1 MGAYFDHN
9 ATTPL
14 DARVLEAMLPWLSGR
29 FGNTSSAHRWG
40 QAAREA
46 VEAARE
52 SVAGLVGA
60 ASPLEVVFTAS
71 GTEANNTVILESL
84 VRSAGTGHFVLSAL
98 EHPSIANALA
108 APIAARARVT
118 RVAPEPS
125 GVIDPERMIAALA
138 SDTALVALMLAN
150 NEIGTLQPVA
160 EVARAARARGI
171 PVLCDAVQAAGKI
184 PVDAGALGV
193 DYLTVGAH
201 KFSGPLGAA
210 ALWVRPGAP
219 FAPMLLGGS
228 QERRRRASTPNVA
241 ALVGFGVAADLAAR
255 ELPERAL
262 RLAALRDRFE
272 AGVRALVPDAGIHG
286 AAAPR
291 LPHTSSVAFPGVVNQ
306 ELMIRLDLEG
316 WAVSIGAACA
326 SGQIEPSAV
335 LTAMGVPR
343 AAALGTLRVSFGVAN
358 REEEIDAF
366 LPVLARAVADL
377 RPLPAPPP
385 EAARW

>member
-1 MGAYFDHN
+1 
-9 ATTPL
+9 
-14 DARVLEAMLPWLSGR
+14 
-29 FGNTSSAHRWG
+29 
-40 QAAREA
+40 
-46 VEAARE
+46 
-52 SVAGLVGA
+52 
-60 ASPLEVVFTAS
+60 
-71 GTEANNTVILESL
+71 VILESL

-125 GVIDPERMIAALA
+125 GVVDAERMIAALA
-138 SDTALVALMLAN
+138 PDTALVALMLAN

-241 ALVGFGVAADLAAR
+241 ALVGFGVAAALAAR
-255 ELPERAL
+255 ELPERAR

-286 AAAPR
+286 ATAPR

-358 REEEIDAF
+358 REDEIDAF

-377 RPLPAPPP
+377 RPAPAPPP

>member
-14 DARVLEAMLPWLSGR
+14 DPRALEAMLPWLSER
-29 FGNTSSAHRWG
+29 FGNASSAHRWG

-52 SVAGLVGA
+52 SVARLIGA
-60 ASPLEVVFTAS
+60 AAPLEVVFTAS
-71 GTEANNTVILESL
+71 GTEANNTVIMEAL
-84 VRSAGTGHFVLSAL
+84 VRSAGTGHFVVSAL
-98 EHPSIANALA
+98 EHPSILA
-108 APIAARARVT
+108 ALSAPPAARARVE
-118 RVAPEPS
+118 RVAPESS
-125 GVIDPERMIAALA
+125 GVVDPGRMIAALRP
-138 SDTALVALMLAN
+138 DTALVALMLAN

-160 EVARAARARGI
+160 EVAQAARARGI

-193 DYLTVGAH
+193 DYLTIGAH
-201 KFSGPLGAA
+201 KVHGPLGAA

-219 FAPMLLGGS
+219 FAALLVGGS

-241 ALVGFGVAADLAAR
+241 ALAGFGAAAELAAR
-255 ELPERAL
+255 ELAPRA
-262 RLAALRDRFE
+262 RFLAALRDRFE
-272 AGVRALVPDAGIHG
+272 AGVAALLPGAVVHG
-286 AAAPR
+286 AGAPR
-291 LPHTSSVAFPGVVNQ
+291 LPHTSSLAVPGVLNQ

-316 WAVSIGAACA
+316 YAVSIGAACA
-326 SGQIEPSAV
+326 SGQIEPSAA
-335 LTAMGVPR
+335 LTAMGVAR
-343 AAALGTLRVSFGVAN
+343 ELALGTLRVSFGTTN

-366 LPVLARAVADL
+366 LPVLARAAADL
-377 RPLPAPPP
+377 RLVTAGG